1 MKKMSNGA
9 KFLIACAVVFVLG
22 AILAIGGAMAGGTE
36 YFDNDTKKMPD
47 TETSSYDFS
56 FSSIEATGC
65 TDIRLVGTR
74 YYDEVL
80 EDFEITDIE
89 PQKGRVIVIRQV
101 DKDVPEVEAD
111 GETLKI
117 NGGSA
122 EFALGDFDLFEPTV
136 IVFCGDEELKSI
148 KVSSGES
155 DIEAK
160 GVKFAAADIGLNAGD
175 AEFKDV
181 VSGGIKVEDDA
192 GDIIVSGML
201 NGTTDLHTEAGDIEV
216 DVADGIR
223 SYTIDIRADAG
234 SIEVGEQEI
243 EGTTFTQEGGDR
255 VLKLSSKAGEIE
267 LGQD

>member
-9 KFLIACAVVFVLG
+9 KFLLACAAVFVLG
-22 AILAIGGAMAGGTE
+22 AILAIVGALTGGTE

-47 TETSSYDFS
+47 TETSSYDLS
-56 FSSIEATGC
+56 FNSIEATGC
-65 TDIRLVGTR
+65 TDVILVGTR

-80 EDFEITDIE
+80 EDHEINGIE

-101 DKDVPEVEAD
+101 DKDVPEVKAEGD
-111 GETLKI
+111 TLKI
-117 NGGSA
+117 NGGST

-136 IVFCGDEELKSI
+136 IVFCGDDELKSI
-148 KVSSGES
+148 KVSSEAS
-155 DIEAK
+155 DIEVK
-160 GVKFAAADIGLNAGD
+160 GVKFAAADIGLNSGD

-192 GDIIVSGML
+192 GDIMVSGML
-201 NGTTDLHTEAGDIEV
+201 NGTTDIHTEAGDVEV
-216 DVADGIR
+216 NVADGIR

-255 VLKLSSKAGEIE
+255 VLKLISNAGEIE
-267 LGQD
+267 VGQD

>member
-9 KFLIACAVVFVLG
+9 KLLIACAVVFVLG
-22 AILAIGGAMAGGTE
+22 AILTIVGAMAGGTE

-65 TDIRLVGTR
+65 TDIILAGTR

-80 EDFEITDIE
+80 EDLEITDIE
-89 PQKGRVIVIRQV
+89 PQKGRVIVIRRA
-101 DKDVPEVEAD
+101 DLDVPEVKAD
-111 GETLKI
+111 GGTLKI
-117 NGGSA
+117 NGGPT

-136 IVFCGDEELKSI
+136 IVFCGDDELKSI
-148 KVSSGES
+148 KVSSEAS

-160 GVKFAAADIGLNAGD
+160 GVKFAAADIGVNAGD
-175 AEFKDV
+175 VEFKDV
-181 VSGGIKVEDDA
+181 VSGGIKAEDNA
-192 GDIIVSGML
+192 GDITVSGML
-201 NGTTDLHTEAGDIEV
+201 NGTTDLYTEAGDVEV

-243 EGTTFTQEGGDR
+243 DGSTFTQEGGDR
-255 VLKLSSKAGEIE
+255 VLKLSSKAGDIE
-267 LGQD
+267 VGQD